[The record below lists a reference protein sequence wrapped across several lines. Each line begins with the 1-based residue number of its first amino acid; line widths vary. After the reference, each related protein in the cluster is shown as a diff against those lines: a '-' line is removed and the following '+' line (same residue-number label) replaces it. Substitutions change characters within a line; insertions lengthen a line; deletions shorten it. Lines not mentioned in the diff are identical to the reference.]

1 MRARVLALAAA
12 VALPAAALSQQRPRS
27 EPPPPPPPPPERP
40 APYEP
45 QLLRLSEVMGI
56 LTFMNTLCRTAD
68 GEQWRRRMVTLLETE
83 GQASGRK
90 ERLAGAYN
98 RGYQTY
104 QYAYNSCTPNA
115 RLVIERSLDEG
126 ERLTREL
133 TTRFSG

>member
-1 MRARVLALAAA
+1 MRRQVLAVLALVAAT
-12 VALPAAALSQQRPRS
+12 AANAQQRLRAP
-27 EPPPPPPPPPERP
+27 EPPPPVEQP

-45 QLLRLSEVMGI
+45 QLLRLSEIMGV

-68 GEQWRRRMVTLLETE
+68 GEQWRRRMVTVLETE
-83 GQASGRK
+83 GQATGRR

-115 RLVIERSLDEG
+115 RLVIERSLLEG